1 MKNMFLA
8 SGQFL
13 SHVGGNASGGEG
25 VFSEGAIVSF
35 PDFTDSLF
43 LPVSRAFSL
52 LLLRGALR

>member
-52 LLLRGALR
+52 LL